1 VNLDAYLRR
10 IQFSG
15 DTTPSAE
22 TLAALHLAHATTI
35 PFENLDILLG
45 RPIRLDP
52 ASLEQK
58 LVHARRGGY
67 CFEQNLFFA
76 SVLETIGFRVTRLI
90 GRVRYRT
97 SAVLPRT
104 HMMLLVDASGSQW
117 IADVGFGGEGLLLPV
132 PFGRSEE
139 SRQFLWTY
147 RAVQQGDRVVMQTL
161 RDGAWLDMYA
171 FTLEPQELID
181 YEVANHYTST
191 HPSSRFVL
199 SLTAQ
204 RPGREERLILRNL
217 ELTIDRGAD
226 VATRTLR
233 DQGDVLDVLAAS
245 FGLEL
250 PADTS
255 FPVLAGV

>member
-1 VNLDAYLRR
+1 
-10 IQFSG
+10 
-15 DTTPSAE
+15 
-22 TLAALHLAHATTI
+22 
-35 PFENLDILLG
+35 
-45 RPIRLDP
+45 
-52 ASLEQK
+52 
-58 LVHARRGGY
+58 
-67 CFEQNLFFA
+67 
-76 SVLETIGFRVTRLI
+76 
-90 GRVRYRT
+90 
-97 SAVLPRT
+97 
-104 HMMLLVDASGSQW
+104 
-117 IADVGFGGEGLLLPV
+117 
-132 PFGRSEE
+132 
-139 SRQFLWTY
+139 
-147 RAVQQGDRVVMQTL
+147 
-161 RDGAWLDMYA
+161 MYA